1 MLVDITLKVTPE
13 LRKNASQNLDLA
25 LVGHIGTHFDV
36 MDKEFLLEYIRR
48 KGIVFDISEISD
60 RDILISDIDLDKI
73 SKDMF
78 VLFYSGFIESEG
90 YGTVN
95 YFTKHPQLSDEL
107 IDELIR
113 REISLIGV
121 DFAGIRN
128 GVEHT
133 PKDQYCADRGVFVIE
148 NLCNLEKLLHID
160 EFTVNTYPMNFS
172 DVTGLPCRVIAE
184 VVKNEALL

>member
-1 MLVDITLKVTPE
+1 MLVDITLKVTSE
-13 LRKNASQNLDLA
+13 LRKTASKNLDLA

-36 MDKEFLLEYIRR
+36 MDKEFPLEYTRR

-60 RDILISDIDLDKI
+60 RGILISDIDLNMI

-78 VLFYSGFIESEG
+78 VLFYLGFIESEG

-107 IDELIR
+107 IR
-113 REISLIGV
+113 SEISLTGV

-128 GVEHT
+128 GVEYT

-184 VVKNEALL
+184 VVKNEAIL